1 MTEDELKNLGESLE
15 QYCKKFLL
23 PVKYVFEILNDQ
35 KVTPMLRGKAM
46 EYNAFVLLDSQLN
59 KSEWSVQKLNLNAQP
74 GTPDEDIDI
83 THRRTGRIIK
93 AECKSAVRGSFSSG
107 KKAKIHK
114 VPHFKVKCHR
124 SRSNIKLAG
133 TSNDQYA
140 ADVFDVILTTPLNA
154 LFQGGTIGEELEII
168 QDNELLGLLYQH
180 YEVSTNEDLLAAVS
194 SDWRFVITSKIAE
207 NGFIPR
213 TPFVLLRDDP
223 YWLSVDRFEPNL
235 LEFVR
240 REARSRSRR

>member
-1 MTEDELKNLGESLE
+1 MTEDELRSLGESLE
-15 QYCKKFLL
+15 QYCNKYLL

-74 GTPDEDIDI
+74 GTPDEDIDV
-83 THRRTGRIIK
+83 THRRTGKIIK
-93 AECKSAVRGSFSSG
+93 IECKSAVRGSFSSG

-140 ADVFDVILTTPLNA
+140 VDVFDVILTTPLNA
-154 LFQGGTIGEELEII
+154 LFKKGTIGEELEII
-168 QDNELLGLLYQH
+168 QDDELLGVLYQH
-180 YEVSTNEDLLAAVS
+180 YGVSNDENLLTAVS
-194 SDWRFVITSKIAE
+194 NDWRFVITSKIAE

-213 TPFVLLRDDP
+213 TPFVLLQDDP
-223 YWLSVDRFEPNL
+223 NWLSINQFESNL

-240 REARSRSRR
+240 REARRRSRR